1 MTLISMRTI
10 GFCLT
15 DDSVNKF
22 AFEQIVGISQIL
34 QIQSRRTSG
43 LTFDVT
49 SGKEQQFDVIC
60 SIPCLPEKPITADTT
75 HSSGNRFFMVTR
87 EFMGNIVYC
96 RFFLTR

>member
-1 MTLISMRTI
+1 MRTI
-10 GFCLT
+10 GFGIT
-15 DDSVNKF
+15 DESVNKF

-34 QIQSRRTSG
+34 QIQSRKGSG

-49 SGKEQQFDVIC
+49 SGKERQFDVMR
-60 SIPCLPEKPITADTT
+60 STPCLPEKPITADTT

-87 EFMGNIVYC
+87 AFMGNIVYC